1 MVVALLASDLHFAL
15 IMPSL
20 AGGLEEILREQLP
33 LLVEI
38 VGRSLQV
45 VVSHGHRQEK
55 QHT

>member
-1 MVVALLASDLHFAL
+1 
-15 IMPSL
+15 MPSL